1 VRERPEDAEPT
12 VLVNRTGSWP
22 VPEDRIRTG
31 VMETL
36 RSQGVPDA
44 EVSVTFLDDAGIQS
58 LNRDY
63 LQHDRPTDVIAF
75 TIDDEGGPVMG
86 DVYVGYEQAARQ
98 AADLGIDLGEE
109 LLRLAIH
116 GTLHVLGHDHPAG
129 EDREESEMFRLQEEI
144 LKTVLEAG
152 PSPG

>member
-1 VRERPEDAEPT
+1 MRDRPEDPGLT
-12 VLVNRTGSWP
+12 VLVSRTGSWP
-22 VPEDRIRTG
+22 VPEDRVRAG
-31 VMETL
+31 VLECL
-36 RSQGVPDA
+36 RREGVPEG
-44 EVSVTFLDDAGIQS
+44 EVSVTFLDDPGIQL

-75 TIDDEGGPVMG
+75 TMSDEEGPVLG

-109 LLRLAIH
+109 LLRLVIH
-116 GTLHVLGHDHPAG
+116 GTLHVLGHDHPPG

-144 LKTVLEAG
+144 LKAVLEAE